1 MKGRF
6 LSMKEFFKSLN
17 LGEEF
22 DIAESVNG
30 YYYFLRY
37 CKEYNSYDTIIKF
50 QSQEEL
56 KKILIEEFSLDLTIA
71 IETTAEEFT
80 YTCAKCESAETKIT
94 YPEKLNELCDNI
106 EKIKNS
112 LAGIDKYATMFN
124 KML

>member
-1 MKGRF
+1 
-6 LSMKEFFKSLN
+6 MKEFFKSLN

-37 CKEYNSYDTIIKF
+37 CKDCDSYDTIIKF
-50 QSQEEL
+50 KTQEEL
-56 KKILIEEFSLDLTIA
+56 KKILIEEFALDLTIA
-71 IETTAEEFT
+71 IETTADEFT
-80 YTCAKCESAETKIT
+80 YTCGRCENAETKMS